1 MGPLAKDQQKNLMAS
16 FEFSSPAIDAG
27 TTFIFG
33 SWVCITNGSGG
44 LSSHLINPAST
55 KTPRRE
61 QLGEITFAEILL
73 PGIAKE
79 IENLSL
85 SDPTPTHFP
94 FGLRN
99 SAASY
104 SALFHQKD
112 RTGTRTPP
120 LLDSYPDSD
129 DDFDFDSDLLGC
141 RNLTILATP
150 QSRVVYWRDSE
161 LTSAPRNTRTVA
173 CLRDLPYQSGRPL
186 SPIRGEEIGDT
197 ALVDYSTT
205 HSTPDRQVYVS
216 LHGEDSMLGS
226 RADQYA
232 NELVNQ
238 ISDDELSVNAP
249 QDESQQDKESWRQ
262 HNCYRATRRKNAI
275 APAQHAPAP
284 HGVRNLQQDLDEA
297 ADNAFDSPLI
307 EASPHK

>member
-1 MGPLAKDQQKNLMAS
+1 MTS
-16 FEFSSPAIDAG
+16 FDFSFPTIDAG
-27 TTFIFG
+27 TNYVFG
-33 SWVCITNGSGG
+33 SWVCIANGSGDFY
-44 LSSHLINPAST
+44 SHLINSMST
-55 KTPRRE
+55 KTPRQE
-61 QLGEITFAEILL
+61 QLGEIASAEILL
-73 PGIAKE
+73 PRIAKE

-112 RTGTRTPP
+112 WNGTPP
-120 LLDSYPDSD
+120 LFDSYPDLD
-129 DDFDFDSDLLGC
+129 DDFDSDLLSC
-141 RNLTILATP
+141 QNLTILATP

-216 LHGEDSMLGS
+216 LQGEDSALGS

-232 NELVNQ
+232 NELLNQ

-249 QDESQQDKESWRQ
+249 
-262 HNCYRATRRKNAI
+262 
-275 APAQHAPAP
+275 
-284 HGVRNLQQDLDEA
+284 
-297 ADNAFDSPLI
+297 
-307 EASPHK
+307 